1 MQTYVR
7 RQLETG
13 GVGVIPVD
21 MCCGYEEQDPGGE
34 AVSAI
39 GALASKVDGLKSTL
53 SERFATVDVMASKVN
68 GLEITISERFEALER
83 SLQLLHPREGAE
95 GETP

>member
-1 MQTYVR
+1 M
-7 RQLETG
+7 
-13 GVGVIPVD
+13 D
-21 MCCGYEEQDPGGE
+21 MCCGYEEQDPGAE

-39 GALASKVDGLKSTL
+39 GALASKVDGLESTL